1 MKDPIKNRFDEFI
14 DRVENE
20 EGDQATNEVIAY
32 LKGFADNE
40 ENKTE
45 RTFLNGYI
53 RSLEIIISS
62 NKNIN
67 HLRKEN
73 DDLKF
78 QLRKAL
84 RKIVKLEKII
94 AK

>member
-45 RTFLNGYI
+45 
-53 RSLEIIISS
+53 E
-62 NKNIN
+62 KV
-67 HLRKEN
+67 
-73 DDLKF
+73 DD
-78 QLRKAL
+78 
-84 RKIVKLEKII
+84 